1 MTNFLIRRFFSM
13 ILVCI
18 GVATLTFF
26 LAYIVPSDPV
36 RLMLGPKANPAAIA
50 KMRHEYGLD
59 LPVPLQY
66 LNYLGRLVK
75 GDFGQ
80 SIRTDDPVLT
90 DLEVFFPA
98 TLELTLTSSILIILV
113 AIPLG
118 VLAAM
123 HLGSFFDRICDL
135 AASSFVGLPI
145 FWSAL
150 ILQLI
155 FYRFLNILPL
165 DSRID
170 LVLGPPQHITGLYI
184 LDSLMTGDWVR
195 LGSSLQHIILPT
207 IALSLSAFAE
217 IFRQVRAN
225 VLETLKSDFVR
236 TARAKGLPA
245 RLVIIRHV
253 LRNSL
258 LPVVTMF
265 GMLLTDLLGG
275 AFIIEWIFN
284 WPGIGMYGLES
295 VLNVDY
301 PAIVSVTLLVAIIC
315 TVVNLIVD
323 LTYKL
328 LDPRIQLN

>member
-1 MTNFLIRRFFSM
+1 M
-13 ILVCI
+13 ILVWV

-26 LAYIVPSDPV
+26 IANIIPSDPV
-36 RLMLGPKANPAAIA
+36 RLILGPKANPAAVA
-50 KMRHEYGLD
+50 KVRHEYGLD
-59 LPVPLQY
+59 QPLPLQF
-66 LNYLGRLVK
+66 LNYVERLLK
-75 GDFGQ
+75 GDLGQ
-80 SIRTDDPVLT
+80 SIRTNQPVIN
-90 DLEVFFPA
+90 DLKEFFPA
-98 TLELTLTSSILIILV
+98 TLELTLTSAILIILF

-123 HLGSFFDRICDL
+123 HVGSFFDRICDL
-135 AASSFVGLPI
+135 AASSFMGFPI

-155 FYRFLNILPL
+155 FYRFLGILPL

-170 LVLGPPQHITGLYI
+170 LLLGAPHHITGLFT
-184 LDSLMTGDWVR
+184 LDSLLTGDWVR
-195 LGSSLQHIILPT
+195 LFSSLKHIILPSV
-207 IALSLSAFAE
+207 ALSISAFAE

-225 VLETLKSDFVR
+225 VLETMKSDFVR

-245 RLVIIRHV
+245 RLVTTRHV

-265 GMLLTDLLGG
+265 GLLLSDLLSG
-275 AFIIEWIFN
+275 AFIIEYIFN

-295 VLNVDY
+295 VMGVDY
-301 PAIVSVTLLVAIIC
+301 SAIVSVTLLVALIC
-315 TVVNLIVD
+315 TVINLLVD

-328 LDPRIQLN
+328 LDPRIQLT